1 MTMISSKRLY
11 HRRPE
16 TTAKRVEDGVDSLY
30 QRTLARLVN
39 IPAQQGN
46 TPYSRCTN
54 SYCYCKSSHAGSQHL
69 VDVELFHKSK
79 AAFDRPV
86 GAP

>member
-16 TTAKRVEDGVDSLY
+16 TPAKRVEDGVDSLY

-39 IPAQQGN
+39 TPAQQGN
-46 TPYSRCTN
+46 SP
-54 SYCYCKSSHAGSQHL
+54 
-69 VDVELFHKSK
+69 
-79 AAFDRPV
+79 
-86 GAP
+86 